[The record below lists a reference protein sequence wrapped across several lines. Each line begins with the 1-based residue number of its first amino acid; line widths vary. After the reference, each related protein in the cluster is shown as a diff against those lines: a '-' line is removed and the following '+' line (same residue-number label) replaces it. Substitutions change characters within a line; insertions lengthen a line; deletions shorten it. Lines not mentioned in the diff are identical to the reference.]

1 MIDRLKLPLVLICAL
16 AVTAAAAPTAS
27 AARPFA
33 KRFGTVASGKIIYA
47 ANTLVTCDAASEGS
61 FCTNAR
67 NDTSAPTSGNT
78 ALNNNNHQ
86 AVAVDVDSDPL
97 TKASSTANLALP
109 ADATVLFAGLY
120 WSSNAPPGLTETG
133 AKQAKLRGPADSA
146 YRSIVATSYDS
157 TPGPDYGYVC
167 FLDVTSTVSTQGG
180 GAWTFGSAAT
190 VTTGTNRSAGWS
202 LVVVYGQPGQPVRSL
217 SVFDGQQVVGQNT
230 TVSIPITG
238 FQTPATGPVRSN
250 VGFIALDGDRGISGD
265 SLQLNST
272 ILTDSFHP
280 LNNSFNSWITTLGV
294 SNSGR
299 NPSYGNQLGW
309 DASIIK
315 SDGVLGNNVTSANI
329 QAKTSGDGYM
339 PLVFTFATELYAPDI
354 ALAKTVTDVNGGEVR
369 QGDELEYVLTATNS
383 GGDGA
388 TDAEIHEAGMPDGT
402 EYVAGSLA
410 YDPGTGYSAVTD
422 AAGDDVGEASGG
434 SGPLTVRVGA
444 GAGATKGGL
453 IANGKVYRIKFRV
466 KVTDLPPPGS
476 KIANIGDIDF
486 ATQTLGA
493 PLNVESN
500 KAEIGVNAPDAAIA
514 KKVSS
519 ADFSNGLAAQYTIT
533 VKNEGNAAFD
543 GETVVTDD
551 LPVPSAFASATVS
564 SAVGWSCSPSSSAT
578 QIVCKRSDTL
588 APGGS
593 YPPIVLN
600 TTAVTLANGGS
611 AVNNATVSTPYDVN
625 PDNDKASVE
634 SQVGPGFAA
643 IPVTDSPDVAEVLP
657 GDPVVFTGTFYNT
670 GPSVSTSPQYKLE
683 TDGITTDDVD
693 VIGFVVRA
701 SDGTSLTVADC
712 TMTAAAGDPVVVT
725 CNRASLPVGV
735 QVEIDLTL
743 SPKATTKKTEIKTK
757 ATSSATND
765 PGGPRSITAT
775 AAIPATAD
783 LELTKTATSD
793 LVDTDGSVLVDTNKT
808 VTYTVRVVNNG
819 PRDSGT
825 VRITDEVPAGLTPE
839 SAKWNLDGGPTDQDC
854 TIAGQSIDCP
864 GIGSIAPTGD
874 PGPQF
879 AELTVVAR
887 ADKGGSGLR
896 TNTANVEATAV
907 DPAGD
912 NNSAS
917 AEVELLPTADL
928 QIKKS
933 GPPEITSGSRGS
945 FTLVALNNGPS
956 EMTDVVV
963 TDTLPSGIE
972 FRPGAA
978 LPSGCKASGSK
989 LTCTLKNSANPV
1001 KAGGVLKDGESWT
1014 LKFAVQAKGKAQ
1026 SSVVNRASVTASN
1039 IAIDQIPGNNSDA
1052 ILLRIAA
1059 KPALSVALKSP
1070 RRSVPIGKRIKLL
1083 VKVKAPSRHTVKAVT
1098 LCVNLP
1104 SNVKYR
1110 SSTGKRSGSR
1120 VCWKV
1125 GTLNAGKAR
1134 TFTIDGIAKS
1144 SGRRQATAVA
1154 RGSGTDRAT
1163 DRGSVAVHSFTG

>member
-1 MIDRLKLPLVLICAL
+1 MITRFKLPLVLICSL
-16 AVTAAAAPTAS
+16 AVAASAAPTAS
-27 AARPFA
+27 AARPFT

-47 ANTLVTCDAASEGS
+47 ANTLVTCDAAAEGS
-61 FCTNAR
+61 FCTSAR
-67 NDTSAPTSGNT
+67 NDTSVPSAANS

-86 AVAVDVDSDPL
+86 MVAVDVDSDPT
-97 TKASSTANLALP
+97 TKASSTATLALP

-133 AKQAKLRGPADSA
+133 AKQAKLRGPSDAGYQSV
-146 YRSIVATSYDS
+146 VATSYDS
-157 TPGPDYGYVC
+157 SPGPDYGYVC
-167 FLDVTSTVSTQGG
+167 FLDVTSTVSAQGA

-190 VTTGTNRSAGWS
+190 VTTGMNRSAGWS

-238 FQTPATGPVRSN
+238 FQTPATGSVRSN
-250 VGFIALDGDRGISGD
+250 VGFIALDGDRGVVGD
-265 SLQLNST
+265 SLQLNGT
-272 ILTDSFHP
+272 ILTDAFHTV
-280 LNNSFNSWITTLGV
+280 NNSFNSWLTTLGAV
-294 SNSGR
+294 NSGR
-299 NPSYGNQLGW
+299 TPSYGNQLGW
-309 DASIIK
+309 DAAIIK

-339 PLVFTFATELYAPDI
+339 PLAFTFATELYAPDI
-354 ALAKTVTDVNGGEVR
+354 ALGKTVTDVNGGEVR

-388 TDAEIHEAGMPDGT
+388 ADAEIHEAGMPVGT
-402 EYVAGSLA
+402 EYVAGSMS
-410 YDPGTGYSAVTD
+410 YDAGSGYSAVTD
-422 AAGDDVGEASGG
+422 STGDDVGEASGG

-444 GAGATKGGL
+444 GAGVTKGGL
-453 IANGKVYRIKFRV
+453 IANGKTYKIKFRV

-476 KIANIGDIDF
+476 KITNIGDIDF

-500 KAEIGVNAPDAAIA
+500 VAEIEVHAPDAAIA

-519 ADFSNGLAAQYTIT
+519 ADFSNGLAAQYTLT
-533 VKNEGNAAFD
+533 VKNEGDSAFD

-551 LPVPSAFASATVS
+551 LPTPSAFASASVS
-564 SAVGWSCSPSSSAT
+564 SAVGWTCSPSSSST
-578 QIVCKRSDTL
+578 QIVCKRSDGL
-588 APGGS
+588 APGAS
-593 YPPIVLN
+593 YPPIVID
-600 TTAVTLANGGS
+600 TTAVTLANGES
-611 AVNNATVSTPYDVN
+611 AVNKATVSTPYDLN
-625 PDNDKASVE
+625 AGNDKASVE
-634 SQVGPGFAA
+634 SQVGPGLSGV
-643 IPVTDSPDVAEVLP
+643 PVTDSPDVADVLP
-657 GDPVVFTGTFYNT
+657 GDPVVFTGTYYNT

-693 VIGFVVRA
+693 VIGFTVRA
-701 SDGTSLTVADC
+701 SDGTSLTAADC

-735 QVEIDLTL
+735 KVEIDLTL
-743 SPKATTKKTEIKTK
+743 SPKSTTKRTAIKTR

-775 AAIPATAD
+775 ATIPATAD

-793 LVDTDGSVLVDTNKT
+793 LIDTDGSVLVDTNKT

-819 PRDSGT
+819 PRQSGT
-825 VRITDEVPAGLTPE
+825 VRITDQVPAGLTPE
-839 SAKWNLDGGPTDQDC
+839 SAKWSLDGGPSDQAC
-854 TIAGQSIDCP
+854 NISGQSIDCP

-874 PGPQF
+874 SGPQF
-879 AELTVVAR
+879 AELTIVAR
-887 ADKGGSGLR
+887 ADQGGSGLR
-896 TNTANVEATAV
+896 TNTASVAGTSV
-907 DPAGD
+907 DPAED

-933 GPPEITSGSRGS
+933 GPSEITSGSKGS

-956 EMTDVVV
+956 DMTGVIV

-972 FRPGAA
+972 FMPGAA
-978 LPSGCKASGSK
+978 LPAGCKASGSK
-989 LTCTLKNSANPV
+989 LSCSVKAANP
-1001 KAGGVLKDGESWT
+1001 ANTGGVLKDGESWKLT
-1014 LKFAVQAKGKAQ
+1014 FAVRAKGKAQ

-1039 IAIDQIPGNNSDA
+1039 ISIDQFLANNSDS
-1052 ILLRIAA
+1052 IVLRIAA
-1059 KPALSVALKSP
+1059 KPALGVSIRSSH
-1070 RRSVPIGKRIKLL
+1070 RSVPVGNPIKLR
-1083 VKVKAPSRHTVKAVT
+1083 VKVKAPNTHTVKAVT
-1098 LCVNLP
+1098 LCVKLP
-1104 SNVKYR
+1104 PNMKYR
-1110 SSTGKRSGSR
+1110 SSTGKHSGSR

-1125 GTLNAGKAR
+1125 GTLKAGRAR
-1134 TFTIDGIAKS
+1134 SYSINGVATRA
-1144 SGRRQATAVA
+1144 GRRDATASA
-1154 RGSGTDRAT
+1154 RGSGTDRAA
-1163 DRGSVAVHSFTG
+1163 DRDWVAVHSFTG